1 MLPRMFFVLGVHV
14 GRSDNRNGN
23 RGRNLEGP
31 SVSLHEHILLIAR
44 VAHLGHLRGNHGVAS
59 SGTDEN
65 VTGDEGGNLLVLL
78 VVVHVSIL
86 TAERV
91 DIKCFGEVLTL

>member
-23 RGRNLEGP
+23 HGRNLERALVG
-31 SVSLHEHILLIAR
+31 LDEHIPLVSR
-44 VAHLGHLRGNHGVAS
+44 VAHLGNPHRKNRVPGRGV
-59 SGTDEN
+59 DEN